1 MPFPVDRDRIARNPG
16 LRAGQQ
22 AIFAQQ
28 AVDQGRLARVRT
40 TDDGE
45 LERPCKQRFL
55 VLLVDF
61 GLDLRRFGLGADDRP
76 EVVEQIGDAFAMF
89 GTDRRRFA
97 EAERKALEDARIAL
111 AALGLV
117 GHQYDRN
124 RLFAQPACDFFVER
138 GQPDPRIE
146 HEHGRIGAFE
156 ADLGLLA
163 HATRQAFRILVFPP
177 GGIDDLEFEPGND
190 GIAEA
195 PVARDAGLVIDQ
207 REALAD
213 QTIEQRRLADVRPA
227 DDDHRGLG

>member
-1 MPFPVDRDRIARNPG
+1 MASLSGPASSASRLLHRSRPDLSG
-16 LRAGQQ
+16 LR
-22 AIFAQQ
+22 
-28 AVDQGRLARVRT
+28 
-40 TDDGE
+40 
-45 LERPCKQRFL
+45 
-55 VLLVDF
+55 
-61 GLDLRRFGLGADDRP
+61 ADDRP
-76 EVVEQIGDAFAMF
+76 EVEQIGDAFAVF
-89 GTDRRRFA
+89 GADRSGFA
-97 EAERKALEDARIAL
+97 ETQRKALEYARIAL
-111 AALGLV
+111 AAFGLV

-124 RLFAQPACDFFVER
+124 RLFAQPARDFLVER
-138 GQPDPRIE
+138 GEPDPRIE
-146 HEHGRIGAFE
+146 HEHGRIGTFE

-177 GGIDDLEFEPGND
+177 GGIDDLEFEPRND